1 MPTRALIR
9 GGFAITLDPSIGDV
23 ADADVLIEDE
33 QIAYVG
39 PRLETTP
46 DAELIDAA
54 TSIVIPGLVDGH
66 RHTWEALL
74 RGISV
79 DWTFANYY
87 QGLRAVIARHYRAA
101 DMYAANLIG
110 ILDAL
115 DAGVTTILDWCH
127 NINSPDHADA
137 AIEANRESR
146 ARVVFG
152 YGNSNDEWLPVSA
165 VPHSHDAK
173 RIREQ
178 YFAGDSGRITMQ
190 LAPRGPQ
197 YATLEVTEHDLRL
210 ARELGLRMSM
220 SVGDGEWGRGRPV
233 AQMAELGWLGSDIGY
248 VHCTNLADDELTM
261 IADSGGTAVVSPDI
275 EAQMWGHP
283 AINRLLD
290 AGLLPGV
297 SVDCVTSIAG
307 DLFGVMR
314 TALCVQRALDHLEAD
329 RRGDVLDEL
338 RLSARCV
345 LELATIGGARF
356 CGLDDRIGTL
366 TPGKQADVV
375 VIDTSGI
382 HLAPVNNPVGTVV
395 LAAGRGDVDTVLVAG
410 EIVKRHG
417 SLVGVDVGR
426 VRTLAED
433 ARDHVLAAADVP
445 TNTNWIPG
453 SYQPAQTP

>member
-1 MPTRALIR
+1 MSRLLIR
-9 GGFAITLDPSIGDV
+9 GGYAITVDPVIGDV
-23 ADADVLIEDE
+23 ADADVLVEDDR
-33 QIAYVG
+33 IVYVG
-39 PRLETTP
+39 PRLDLAP
-46 DAELIDAA
+46 DADVIDASTA
-54 TSIVIPGLVDGH
+54 IVIPGLVDGH

-87 QGLRAVIARHYRAA
+87 QGLRVVIARHYRAS
-101 DMYAANLIG
+101 DLYAANLVG

-115 DAGVTTILDWCH
+115 DAGVTTTLDWCH

-137 AIEANRESR
+137 AINANVDSR

-178 YFAGDSGRITMQ
+178 YLSDDSARVTMQ

-197 YATLEVTEHDLRL
+197 YATLSVTAHDIQL
-210 ARELGLRMSM
+210 ARDLGLRMSM
-220 SVGDGEWGRGRPV
+220 SVGDGEWGKSRPV
-233 AQMAELGWLGSDIGY
+233 ERMRELGWLGPDMGY
-248 VHCTNLADDELTM
+248 VHCTMLTDEELQM
-261 IADSGGTAVVSPDI
+261 IADSGGAAVVSPDI

-283 AINRLLD
+283 AVNRLLD
-290 AGLLPGV
+290 AGLLPSI
-297 SVDCVTSIAG
+297 SVDCVTSISG

-329 RRGDVLDEL
+329 RHGDLLDEL
-338 RLSARCV
+338 RLPAQKV
-345 LELATIGGARF
+345 LEMATMGGARF
-356 CGLDDRIGTL
+356 CGLEDRIGSL

-375 VIDTSGI
+375 LIDTDNL

-395 LAAGRGDVDTVLVAG
+395 LAAGRGDVSTVLVAG
-410 EIVKRHG
+410 EVVKRDG
-417 SLVGVDVGR
+417 KLLDVDVAN
-426 VRTLAED
+426 VRTMAET
-433 ARDHVLAAADVP
+433 ARDHVLGEAGVP
-445 TNTNWIPG
+445 IHSNWIPDR
-453 SYQPAQTP
+453 YQPAGT